1 MELRTN
7 LKELARDLDDVVKEQ
22 LPYALALTLT
32 RVAMEARDHLQG
44 NLKIHFTVRSR
55 WVVKSIQMDKANKR
69 DPDPTAVVGSLYDPM
84 ALHAEGGTKRPK
96 RGMTAVPFAARPS
109 KKAKTTLKKF
119 PRALLERKRFF
130 SAPVQNQPDAIGIW
144 QRTSQRRYPIKLWWI
159 LKPEVEIKPDWPFE
173 DEVVA
178 VANRELHDN
187 FWASLEEAWSK
198 RKR

>member
-1 MELRTN
+1 MGVEKRRHVYLRIQFG
-7 LKELARDLDDVVKEQ
+7 EA
-22 LPYALALTLT
+22 
-32 RVAMEARDHLQG
+32 VAA
-44 NLKIHFTVRSR
+44 I
-55 WVVKSIQMDKANKR
+55 KR
-69 DPDPTAVVGSLYDPM
+69 QKQRAG
-84 ALHAEGGTKRPK
+84 
-96 RGMTAVPFAARPS
+96 
-109 KKAKTTLKKF
+109 KT
-119 PRALLERKRFF
+119 
-130 SAPVQNQPDAIGIW
+130 AIGIW